1 MSASPARAGWR
12 LRTIMSAEP
21 TSVLQG
27 LRVLLIDD
35 ERLTLKLIS
44 AILRRLGAE
53 VETHSNAALVVE
65 RVDLA
70 QFDLLISDM
79 HMPIKDGHS
88 LIREIRRMPVE
99 RGGRIPAIAITAYAQ
114 HDVLAR
120 AISEGY
126 NAYMT
131 KPVEPTELV
140 RLAERILAKR

>member
-1 MSASPARAGWR
+1 
-12 LRTIMSAEP
+12 MSAEP
-21 TSVLQG
+21 VSALNG

-44 AILRRLGAE
+44 AILKRLGAT
-53 VETHSNAALVVE
+53 VETFSNAALVIE
-65 RVDLA
+65 KVDLST
-70 QFDLLISDM
+70 FDLLISDM

-88 LIREIRRMPVE
+88 LIREIRRMPE
-99 RGGRIPAIAITAYAQ
+99 DKGGRIPAIAITAYAQ

-120 AISEGY
+120 AIAEGY

-140 RLAERILAKR
+140 KLAERILVKH

>member
-1 MSASPARAGWR
+1 M
-12 LRTIMSAEP
+12 
-21 TSVLQG
+21 
-27 LRVLLIDD
+27 LLIDD
-35 ERLTLKLIS
+35 EKLTLKLIS

-53 VETHSNAALVVE
+53 VETHSNAALVIAK
-65 RVDLA
+65 VDLSK
-70 QFDLLISDM
+70 FDLLISDM

-99 RGGRIPAIAITAYAQ
+99 NGGRIPAIAITAYAQ

-120 AISEGY
+120 AITEGY

-140 RLAERILAKR
+140 KLAERILTTGS

>member
-1 MSASPARAGWR
+1 MN
-12 LRTIMSAEP
+12 
-21 TSVLQG
+21 G

-44 AILRRLGAE
+44 AILHRLGAE
-53 VETHSNAALVVE
+53 VETHTSAAKVVE
-65 RVDLA
+65 EVDLA
-70 QFDLLISDM
+70 AFDLLISDM

-88 LIREIRRMPVE
+88 LIREIRQLPVE

-126 NAYMT
+126 TVYMT
-131 KPVEPTELV
+131 KPVEPKELV
-140 RLAERILAKR
+140 TTAERLLAAKA

>member
-1 MSASPARAGWR
+1 MSPEN
-12 LRTIMSAEP
+12 SA
-21 TSVLQG
+21 LNG

-53 VETHSNAALVVE
+53 VETHSNAAKVMEV
-65 RVDLA
+65 VDLS

-88 LIREIRRMPVE
+88 LIREIRALPPE
-99 RGGRIPAIAITAYAQ
+99 KGGKIPAIAMTAYAK

-120 AISEGY
+120 AIAEGY
-126 NAYMT
+126 NLYMT
-131 KPVEPTELV
+131 KPVEPKELTAA
-140 RLAERILAKR
+140 AERLLADPESVRR

>member
-1 MSASPARAGWR
+1 
-12 LRTIMSAEP
+12 MSAE
-21 TSVLQG
+21 TSVLNG

-44 AILRRLGAE
+44 AILKRLGAE
-53 VETHSNAALVVE
+53 VETHSNAALVVAN
-65 RVDLA
+65 VDLS

-88 LIREIRRMPVE
+88 LIREIRRMPE
-99 RGGRIPAIAITAYAQ
+99 EKGGRIPAIAITAYAQ

-120 AISEGY
+120 AIAEGY

-140 RLAERILAKR
+140 KLAERILTRRTTTG

>member
-1 MSASPARAGWR
+1 
-12 LRTIMSAEP
+12 MSAEP
-21 TSVLQG
+21 SVLNG

-44 AILRRLGAE
+44 AILKRLGAE
-53 VETHSNAALVVE
+53 VETHSNAAHVVE
-65 RVDLA
+65 AVDLS

-99 RGGRIPAIAITAYAQ
+99 NGGRIPAIAITAYAQ

-120 AISEGY
+120 AIAEGY

-140 RLAERILAKR
+140 RLAERILSRKETSA

>member
-1 MSASPARAGWR
+1 MPS
-12 LRTIMSAEP
+12 EP
-21 TSVLQG
+21 SVLNG

-44 AILRRLGAE
+44 AILRRLGAQ
-53 VETHSNAALVVE
+53 VETHSNAAVVIE
-65 RVDLA
+65 TFDLGT
-70 QFDLLISDM
+70 FDLLISDM

-99 RGGRIPAIAITAYAQ
+99 QGGRIPAIAITAYAQ

-120 AISEGY
+120 AIAEGY

-131 KPVEPTELV
+131 KPVEPSELIK
-140 RLAERILAKR
+140 LAERILHKQHP

>member
-1 MSASPARAGWR
+1 MSADP
-12 LRTIMSAEP
+12 
-21 TSVLQG
+21 SVLNG

-53 VETHSNAALVVE
+53 VETHSNAAHVVAN
-65 RVDLA
+65 VDLSK
-70 QFDLLISDM
+70 FDLLISDM

-88 LIREIRRMPVE
+88 LIREIRRMPE
-99 RGGRIPAIAITAYAQ
+99 EQGGRIAAIAITAYAQ

-120 AISEGY
+120 AIAEGY

-131 KPVEPTELV
+131 KPVEPTELIK
-140 RLAERILAKR
+140 LAERILARGTPAS

>member
-1 MSASPARAGWR
+1 
-12 LRTIMSAEP
+12 
-21 TSVLQG
+21 
-27 LRVLLIDD
+27 VLLIDD
-35 ERLTLKLIS
+35 EKLTLKLIS

-53 VETHSNAALVVE
+53 VETHSNAALVIAK
-65 RVDLA
+65 VDLSK
-70 QFDLLISDM
+70 FDLLISDM

-99 RGGRIPAIAITAYAQ
+99 NGGRIPAIAITAYAQ

-120 AISEGY
+120 AITEGY

-140 RLAERILAKR
+140 KLAERILTTGS